1 MFCHLKIVTGNIVE
15 MWGYNAM
22 IHESNFF
29 YQPIRCDLKRY
40 DDIRKIATVHGD
52 DYKTIYNSKNIIC

>member
-1 MFCHLKIVTGNIVE
+1 

-22 IHESNFF
+22 IDESNFF
-29 YQPIRCDLKRY
+29 YEPIKCDLKRY

-52 DYKTIYNSKNIIC
+52 DYKTIHNSKNIIC